1 MTMFRE
7 VENKDLPCHLF
18 GYILDA
24 EENNPFFDTM
34 DIYFSALGDGNAEL
48 EVPVSKMHYNTAE
61 VVHSGVFAGLMEAAM
76 GMAVLTKNKVAS
88 NTSMSMECMQKAGKG
103 DVLKAF
109 AMVQQESDTE
119 YQCTCEIKNQRDEL
133 LVIGKGI
140 YQVQIADFVQYY
152 AAKLRENGYQ

>member
-7 VENKDLPCHLF
+7 VENKDLACHLF

-24 EENNPFFDTM
+24 EENNAFFDTM

-48 EVPVSKMHYNTAE
+48 EVPVSKMHYNTAG
-61 VVHSGVFAGLMEAAM
+61 VVHSGVFAGLMDAAM
-76 GMAVLTKNKVAS
+76 NMAVLTKNKVAAS
-88 NTSMSMECMQKAGKG
+88 TAVSVEYVNTAGKG
-103 DVLKAF
+103 DVLKAY
-109 AMVQQESDTE
+109 AVVQQEGDTE
-119 YQCTCEIKNQRDEL
+119 YQCTCEVKNQRDEL
-133 LVIGKGI
+133 LATGKGT